1 MSSPRSEPIDRLHA
15 ALREFYAGGESAPLR
30 KLLTDDVE
38 WHVPGASAIA
48 GNYRGIDAVLEYF
61 RKRREL
67 SGRTFRMH
75 PREVL
80 AGDEHVAV
88 ITDGT
93 VTIDGLER
101 SWATIGLYRLRSDH
115 VAACWLLPLDPAAF
129 DAIWSSY

>member
-1 MSSPRSEPIDRLHA
+1 MSSSEPIDRLHA
-15 ALREFYAGGESAPLR
+15 ALREFYAGGDSAPLR
-30 KLLTDDVE
+30 TLLTEDVE
-38 WHVPGASAIA
+38 WHVPGTNAIA
-48 GNYRGIDAVLEYF
+48 GDYRGIEAVLEYF
-61 RKRREL
+61 QRRREL

-80 AGDEHVAV
+80 GGDEHVAV

-101 SWATIGLYRLRSDH
+101 SWATVGLYRLGGDR
-115 VAACWLLPLDPAAF
+115 VEACWLLPLDPAAF